1 MIKFSLTLMWKKVM
15 AKNLLTI
22 LVSLALI
29 LSFKGCSRLSKK
41 DLQCD
46 KTNWITI
53 GKQTALKGSFQ
64 KWPPRQFA
72 SCLIGR
78 PLEQTWK
85 KNFTLG
91 YKKGLNSFCTKKG
104 GLRFGLKGRL
114 YKKSCPSSQAPSFLK
129 EYKKGLKVFHYK
141 REINN
146 LQKKILSLKTAIKRA
161 ELSQKIQKEK
171 FSKMEG
177 LYIQKREITQFLKT
191 FLIAKKIKL

>member
-41 DLQCD
+41 DIQCD

-53 GKQTALKGSFQ
+53 GRKTALKGSFQ
-64 KWPPRQFA
+64 KWPPRRFA